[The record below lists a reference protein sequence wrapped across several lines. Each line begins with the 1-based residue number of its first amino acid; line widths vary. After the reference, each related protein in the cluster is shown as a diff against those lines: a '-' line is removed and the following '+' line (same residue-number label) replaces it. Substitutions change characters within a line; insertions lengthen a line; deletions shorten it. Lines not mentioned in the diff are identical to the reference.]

1 MLPESFL
8 QEIKDRNAIETI
20 ISRYIRIKK
29 GGAKMVGLCPFH
41 NEKSPSFTVF
51 EDTESFYC
59 FGCGAGGDVITF
71 IKRIENLDYVDA
83 VKLLA
88 EQSGLEVPTDDSSNV
103 LSKLREKIL
112 QMNKIAAKHFHNNLY
127 TEKGKMATQYIEKR
141 GLLVNTVKHFG
152 VGVALDEWDALLK
165 ELKQNGYYEED
176 IVSAG
181 LAVKNEKGR
190 CYDRFRNRLMFP
202 IIDVR
207 GNVIAFGGRVFDDS
221 LPKYLNSPDTLV
233 FKKSLN
239 LFALNYA
246 KNNNNNRL
254 LLAEGYMDVI
264 SMHQAGFTDAIATLG
279 TAITVEQA
287 RLMARYAKEVII
299 AYDSDG
305 AGQKAAQK
313 AIELL
318 SNVGVAVKVLKITN
332 GKDPDEYIKT
342 YGAQRFKLL
351 LEGSGNHIEYR
362 IDNLRVKYD
371 LDSPQDTINFLKE
384 VAGVLITVRSDIER
398 EVYIN
403 KVARETNIAKEKFE
417 IEVNRRLRESGKRR
431 MQNEFKEKD
440 DTSRGVKDKVNP
452 QKQDNIKAAKA
463 EEGLISLLIQN
474 PNFYEHMIDK
484 ITPEDFI
491 TDFNKKVFSYVCE
504 RIAKNLS
511 LDFILLSKDF
521 TNDEMSRITGIVAK
535 GKDFLLNTKE
545 EANSYIDTIK
555 EEKHKPKLQDIK
567 EMSLDDF
574 RNSFKKR

>member
-1 MLPESFL
+1 LLPESFL